1 MSRALDDLSS
11 PLRPKAFELL
21 ARLLERGFPVLIVDT
36 LRTEAEHAANLAKG
50 VSWTPRSKHLPRK
63 LRGWPAND
71 VDAEKSD
78 AIDLCPYEVYDAHG
92 PDKLGWPADHPAW
105 PHIRDIGESLG
116 LRSGARW
123 KQADLGHLELPNP

>member
-1 MSRALDDLSS
+1 MSRRLDDLSS
-11 PLRPKAFELL
+11 PLRPKVFELL
-21 ARLLERGFPVLIVDT
+21 ARVLEKGFPLLIVDT

-63 LRGWPAND
+63 VRGWPATD
-71 VDAEKSD
+71 TDAEKSD

-92 PDKLGWPADHPAW
+92 PDKLGWPEDHPAW
-105 PHIRDIGESLG
+105 PVIRDEAERLG

-123 KQADLGHLELPNP
+123 RQKDLGHVELPT